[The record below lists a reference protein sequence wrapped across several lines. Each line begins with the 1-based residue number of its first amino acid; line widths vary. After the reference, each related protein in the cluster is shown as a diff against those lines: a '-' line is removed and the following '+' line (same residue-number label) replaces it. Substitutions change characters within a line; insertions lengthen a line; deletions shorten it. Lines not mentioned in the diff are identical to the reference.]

1 MFQDFVLSVLTNSL
15 LKFFFPKN
23 ESSSQNREPK
33 MLVKFQAVVSELLK
47 SHPMWDVGVPY
58 IYNIHRIQIKTK
70 IMEYSTEYRIWK
82 Y

>member
-33 MLVKFQAVVSELLK
+33 MLIKFQAVVSY
-47 SHPMWDVGVPY
+47 VGRGGALY
-58 IYNIHRIQIKTK
+58 IQYTSYTNKNKNYGI
-70 IMEYSTEYRIWK
+70 
-82 Y
+82 

>member
-1 MFQDFVLSVLTNSL
+1 
-15 LKFFFPKN
+15 
-23 ESSSQNREPK
+23 
-33 MLVKFQAVVSELLK
+33 MLVKFQAIVSELLK